1 MLGKFGR
8 RAKWGRVREY
18 RLRSRIRLSG
28 KISACDFSPHA
39 SFQAPLYACLKRK
52 TFQGDK
58 ARWSVSVY
66 VVLVSKANPR
76 IALWL
81 LIKSHR
87 AMVAFWKFWVSITHA
102 PNPRRFTSR
111 KIAPFT
117 G

>member
-39 SFQAPLYACLKRK
+39 SFPQPLYACLKRK

-58 ARWSVSVY
+58 ARWSVFVY
-66 VVLVSKANPR
+66 VVLVLKANPR
-76 IALWL
+76 TALWL

-87 AMVAFWKFWVSITHA
+87 AMVAFWKFWVFTTHA
-102 PNPRRFTSR
+102 HSRRQFMLR
-111 KIAPFT
+111 KTAF
-117 G
+117 